1 MKSNLCQSD
10 QHHVFHL
17 LLFTAIC
24 RVKGDLKKPHN
35 RLHMSDP
42 VS

>member
-17 LLFTAIC
+17 LPFTAIC
-24 RVKGDLKKPHN
+24 QERSKETP
-35 RLHMSDP
+35 
-42 VS
+42 